1 MSDNARIAQIVDL
14 KRDLFRSISDQIWDF
29 AEIKFEEYRSADVL
43 CGALE
48 TEGFAVERNVDGMET
63 AFIGTFGAGN
73 PVVAI
78 LAEYDALDGL
88 SQVSGA
94 THPEPLVRGGAG
106 HGCGHHLLGAGAL
119 AAAIALKQYV
129 IEHQL
134 AGTIRLYGCPGEEGG
149 FSKTY
154 LARDGFF
161 RDVDC
166 ALTWHPAP
174 GNLVVYGS
182 SLANINAYYRF
193 KGVSSHA
200 AFTPE
205 LGRSA
210 LDALELMNVGV
221 NFLREHV
228 PPDVRLHYAITNAGG
243 RSPNVVQA
251 ESEEYFC
258 MRSPSSGQ
266 MRAIF
271 ERVCDVAKGAAL
283 MTGTSVEYEI
293 DSAVS
298 ETIPNATL
306 SKLLYA
312 NFERLGMP
320 LYDEADRGVAL
331 AFRAVQTGAAQASVP
346 SVFRDKPIFDVLMP
360 LREQEET
367 QMGSTDVADV
377 SWVVP
382 TAQVWVTCAAN
393 ASQLHS
399 WEMVAQGKT
408 SIAHKGMLH
417 AAKILACTAADI
429 FHNPDIA
436 ATATQELKE
445 RLGESHYV
453 CPLPKDVKPSKTG
466 GSRADQSI

>member
-1 MSDNARIAQIVDL
+1 MSDNSRIEQIVES
-14 KRDLFRSISDQIWDF
+14 KREMLISISDQIWDY
-29 AEIKFEEYRSADVL
+29 AEIKFEEYRSTDLL
-43 CGALE
+43 CNALE
-48 TEGFAVERNVDGMET
+48 SEGFDVERNVDGMET
-63 AFIGTFGAGN
+63 AFISSFGTGN

-88 SQVSGA
+88 SQVSGVA
-94 THPEPLVRGGAG
+94 HPEPVIRGGAG

-119 AAAIALKQYV
+119 AAAIALKQYLT
-129 IEHQL
+129 ENQL

-154 LARDGFF
+154 FARDGYF

-174 GNLVVYGS
+174 GNMVIHGS

-200 AFTPE
+200 AFSPE

-228 PPDVRLHYAITNAGG
+228 VPDVRLHYAITNAGG

-258 MRSPSSGQ
+258 MRSPTSEQ
-266 MRAIF
+266 MRAVF
-271 ERVCDVAKGAAL
+271 ERVCDIAKGAAL
-283 MTGTSVEYEI
+283 MTGTSVEHEI

-298 ETIPNATL
+298 ETIPNLTL
-306 SKLLYA
+306 GKLLYA
-312 NFERLGMP
+312 NFEKLGMP
-320 LYDEADRGVAL
+320 LYDEDDLKTAQ
-331 AFRAVQTGAAQASVP
+331 AFRAVQSDAAKASVP
-346 SVFRDKPIFDVLMP
+346 SAFRDKPIFDVLMP
-360 LREQEET
+360 FSEKEVT

-382 TAQVWVTCAAN
+382 TAQCWVTCAVN

-417 AAKILACTAADI
+417 AGKIIAYAAADI
-429 FHNPDIA
+429 FHNPEIA
-436 ATATQELKE
+436 ATAKQELRE
-445 RLGESHYV
+445 RLGECHYV

-466 GSRADQSI
+466 GFRAGQSN

>member
-1 MSDNARIAQIVDL
+1 MSDCSRIGQIVES
-14 KRDLFRSISDQIWDF
+14 KREMLISISDKIWDY
-29 AEIKFEEYRSADVL
+29 AELKFEEYRSADLL
-43 CGALE
+43 CEALKA
-48 TEGFAVERNVDGMET
+48 EGFDVERNIDGMET
-63 AFIGTFGAGN
+63 AFIGSFGSGS

-88 SQVSGA
+88 SQASGVA
-94 THPEPLVRGGAG
+94 HREPVVRGGAG

-119 AAAIALKQYV
+119 AAAIALKQYM

-154 LARDGFF
+154 FARDGYFQ
-161 RDVDC
+161 DVDC

-174 GNLVVYGS
+174 VNMVIYGS

-193 KGVSSHA
+193 KGISSHA
-200 AFTPE
+200 AFSPE

-228 PPDVRLHYAITNAGG
+228 PSDVRLHYAITNAGG

-258 MRSPSSGQ
+258 MRSAKSAQ

-271 ERVCDVAKGAAL
+271 DRVCDIAKGAAL
-283 MTGTSVEYEI
+283 MTGTAVEYEI

-298 ETIPNATL
+298 ETVPNLTL
-306 SKLLYA
+306 DQLIYD
-312 NFERLGMP
+312 NFVELGTP
-320 LYDEADRGVAL
+320 AYDESDLTLAE
-331 AFRAVQTGAAQASVP
+331 AFRAVQSDAARAMIP
-346 SVFRDKPIFDVLMP
+346 APFADKPIFDVLLP
-360 LREQEET
+360 LGKEEEA

-382 TAQVWVTCAAN
+382 TAQCWVTCAAN

-417 AAKILACTAADI
+417 AGKI
-429 FHNPDIA
+429 IA
-436 ATATQELKE
+436 ATAADLFQNPEIVANAKRELSE
-445 RLGESHYV
+445 RLGGRPYI
-453 CPLPKDVKPSKTG
+453 CPIPAHVKPSKTR
-466 GSRADQSI
+466 SYKADQSQ